1 MRSSKD
7 LRRTLVLKVRLLW
20 IADIYIYC
28 MYVFFFSNECFSRD
42 KVSCHTF
49 QLAGLHVFALRNSP
63 GRLPIIQIDAA
74 INPGNSG
81 GPTFDITNNV
91 KLGWNAWKSIGPARI
106 DKLSIWSHYFW
117 FRDRSNPSPVH
128 SECPATWLVQTVLY
142 WILVLRKIDLQK
154 VIDKKKQVNL
164 LK

>member
-1 MRSSKD
+1 MF
-7 LRRTLVLKVRLLW
+7 
-20 IADIYIYC
+20 C
-28 MYVFFFSNECFSRD
+28 FFFFSNECFSRD

-91 KLGWNAWKSIGPARI
+91 KLG
-106 DKLSIWSHYFW
+106 
-117 FRDRSNPSPVH
+117 
-128 SECPATWLVQTVLY
+128 
-142 WILVLRKIDLQK
+142 
-154 VIDKKKQVNL
+154 
-164 LK
+164 